1 MTFQIETIKR
11 FLEFWMKKVMK
22 RNNYLKLSV
31 YVESLQLA
39 REITKS
45 IYKLKPYRLIDQVI
59 ASSVSIPS
67 NIAEGSQMN
76 SAVHFKKYL
85 YIASGSAAELETQLK
100 VIQEIDELDF
110 NKAEDWLQKVG
121 AIQAMIRGL
130 IKRFDEDDNQK

>member
-1 MTFQIETIKR
+1 MNEFRFYIPMTFQIETIKR
-11 FLEFWMKKVMK
+11 FLEFWMKKVVK

-85 YIASGSAAELETQLK
+85 YIASGSAA
-100 VIQEIDELDF
+100 
-110 NKAEDWLQKVG
+110 
-121 AIQAMIRGL
+121 
-130 IKRFDEDDNQK
+130 